1 MRIETTGL
9 LYPAPLGAP
18 LTPQTPAA
26 LHGWPGGH
34 GWRYPPA
41 VDALPLRGRR
51 EYAQLCLLR
60 DDFAACLAV
69 VNGMELGVF
78 IRRAR
83 LFAFYGQRAP
93 RLEVRP
99 LRLDGSV
106 RLAEAI
112 PSVLPHQ
119 NTALL
124 LSAVTFPD
132 TPPGIYRTNLEVEGE
147 AGVTYLPVAVE
158 VAGVTAPPVETRTGP
173 ALTDP
178 LDILFSAAGDGPF
191 LLPGGGGIRGRAV
204 PGRPGRPP
212 AVRRRPRRRSSAD
225 GYAPRLP
232 AGGAHPLRGR
242 RRSSAENPP
251 HAGSPPGRPLCRR
264 QPGTALRAGRQAGVN
279 HRQHNRNSQPVSR
292 RARRGRASFRSNDA
306 ARGRRNGG

>member
-18 LTPQTPAA
+18 LTPQTPPPSTDGPAA
-26 LHGWPGGH
+26 MDGDI
-34 GWRYPPA
+34 RPA

-191 LLPGGGGIRGRAV
+191 LLPEAEGYTGVLYRAALADRRLFAAARTADPLLTDTLLASLRAV
-204 PGRPGRPP
+204 RTHCEDDADLLRKIRRTLVHRLDGRFAAGNREPL
-212 AVRRRPRRRSSAD
+212 
-225 GYAPRLP
+225 YAPGDKP
-232 AGGAHPLRGR
+232 A
-242 RRSSAENPP
+242 
-251 HAGSPPGRPLCRR
+251 
-264 QPGTALRAGRQAGVN
+264 
-279 HRQHNRNSQPVSR
+279 
-292 RARRGRASFRSNDA
+292 
-306 ARGRRNGG
+306 

>member
-9 LYPAPLGAP
+9 LYPAPRRAP
-18 LTPQTPAA
+18 RPPPTPPPPPDGPAA
-26 LHGWPGGH
+26 MDGDIH
-34 GWRYPPA
+34 PA

-191 LLPGGGGIRGRAV
+191 LLPEAEGYAGVLYRAALADRRLFAAARAADPLLTDTLLASLRAV
-204 PGRPGRPP
+204 RTHCEDDADLLRKIRRTLVHRLDGRFAAGNREPL
-212 AVRRRPRRRSSAD
+212 
-225 GYAPRLP
+225 YAPGDKP
-232 AGGAHPLRGR
+232 A
-242 RRSSAENPP
+242 
-251 HAGSPPGRPLCRR
+251 
-264 QPGTALRAGRQAGVN
+264 
-279 HRQHNRNSQPVSR
+279 
-292 RARRGRASFRSNDA
+292 
-306 ARGRRNGG
+306 

>member
-1 MRIETTGL
+1 MDGDI
-9 LYPAPLGAP
+9 
-18 LTPQTPAA
+18 
-26 LHGWPGGH
+26 H
-34 GWRYPPA
+34 PA

-158 VAGVTAPPVETRTGP
+158 VAGVTAPAGGNPDRARADRP
-173 ALTDP
+173 AGHP
-178 LDILFSAAGDGPF
+178 IFRRRGRS
-191 LLPGGGGIRGRAV
+191 LPPTGGGGIRGRAV

-251 HAGSPPGRPLCRR
+251 HAGHRLDGRFAAGNREPLYAPGDKP
-264 QPGTALRAGRQAGVN
+264 A
-279 HRQHNRNSQPVSR
+279 
-292 RARRGRASFRSNDA
+292 
-306 ARGRRNGG
+306 

>member
-1 MRIETTGL
+1 MAIS
-9 LYPAPLGAP
+9 APP
-18 LTPQTPAA
+18 WTPCPCAAGGNTPSC
-26 LHGWPGGH
+26 
-34 GWRYPPA
+34 
-41 VDALPLRGRR
+41 
-51 EYAQLCLLR
+51 CLLR

-78 IRRAR
+78 IRPRPW

-132 TPPGIYRTNLEVEGE
+132 TPPGIYRTNLEMEGE

-158 VAGVTAPPVETRTGP
+158 VAA
-173 ALTDP
+173 
-178 LDILFSAAGDGPF
+178 S
-191 LLPGGGGIRGRAV
+191 
-204 PGRPGRPP
+204 
-212 AVRRRPRRRSSAD
+212 RRRRWKPGQGPR
-225 GYAPRLP
+225 
-232 AGGAHPLRGR
+232 
-242 RRSSAENPP
+242 
-251 HAGSPPGRPLCRR
+251 
-264 QPGTALRAGRQAGVN
+264 
-279 HRQHNRNSQPVSR
+279 
-292 RARRGRASFRSNDA
+292 
-306 ARGRRNGG
+306 

>member
-18 LTPQTPAA
+18 LTPQTPPPSTDGPAA
-26 LHGWPGGH
+26 MDGDI
-34 GWRYPPA
+34 RPA

-83 LFAFYGQRAP
+83 LFAFYGQHAP

-119 NTALL
+119 NPALL

-132 TPPGIYRTNLEVEGE
+132 TPPGIYRTNLEMEGE
-147 AGVTYLPVAVE
+147 AGVTYLPV
-158 VAGVTAPPVETRTGP
+158 ETRPGP

-178 LDILFSAAGDGPF
+178 LDILFSAAEDGPF
-191 LLPGGGGIRGRAV
+191 LLPEAEGYAGVLYRAALADRRLFAAARAADPLLTDTLLASLRAV
-204 PGRPGRPP
+204 RTHCEDDADLLRKIRRTLVHRLDGRFAAGNREPL
-212 AVRRRPRRRSSAD
+212 
-225 GYAPRLP
+225 YAPGDKP
-232 AGGAHPLRGR
+232 A
-242 RRSSAENPP
+242 
-251 HAGSPPGRPLCRR
+251 
-264 QPGTALRAGRQAGVN
+264 
-279 HRQHNRNSQPVSR
+279 
-292 RARRGRASFRSNDA
+292 
-306 ARGRRNGG
+306 

>member
-18 LTPQTPAA
+18 RTPQTPPPSTDGPAA
-26 LHGWPGGH
+26 MDGDIH
-34 GWRYPPA
+34 PA

-132 TPPGIYRTNLEVEGE
+132 TPPGIYRTNLEMEGE
-147 AGVTYLPVAVE
+147 GGVTYLPVAVE

-191 LLPGGGGIRGRAV
+191 LLPEAEGYAGVLYRAALADRRLFAAARAADPLLTDTLLASLRAV
-204 PGRPGRPP
+204 RTHCEDDADLLRKIRRTLVHRLDGRFAAGNREPL
-212 AVRRRPRRRSSAD
+212 
-225 GYAPRLP
+225 YAPGDKP
-232 AGGAHPLRGR
+232 A
-242 RRSSAENPP
+242 
-251 HAGSPPGRPLCRR
+251 
-264 QPGTALRAGRQAGVN
+264 
-279 HRQHNRNSQPVSR
+279 
-292 RARRGRASFRSNDA
+292 
-306 ARGRRNGG
+306 